1 MEEIWKPIPGYEGR
15 YEVSSHG
22 RVRRCYRVAIE
33 KGSFSETKRKVYPE
47 QLIRPH
53 TNNQGYYVI
62 GLQGADNKQHTYILH
77 RLVALAFIPNPQHLP
92 QINHKDEVRTNNHV
106 ENLEWCTSKYN
117 MHYNGRIERFAKSN
131 RKPVGKFD
139 DAGNLLATFPCAK
152 DAAVEAGLC
161 ESAIL
166 KCCQGQKWYGHAGG
180 YVYKYLPKH
189 KTL

>member
-22 RVRRCYRVAIE
+22 RVRSLTRTIKL
-33 KGSFSETKRKVYPE
+33 KGPIGQDVLRT
-47 QLIRPH
+47 I
-53 TNNQGYYVI
+53 QGQIHKPNLQKNGYFLI
-62 GLQGADNKQHTYILH
+62 GLQKSPTERKYFHIH

-92 QINHKDEVRTNNHV
+92 QINHKDEVRTNHHV
-106 ENLEWCTSKYN
+106 ENLEWCSCKYN